1 MKEYDKMLAR
11 EYWVADQRMM
21 ELQEQ
26 ARIDSEKYNAIPNSD
41 YEEKLACLK
50 SISKECV
57 QAMACSPVT

>member
-1 MKEYDKMLAR
+1 MNEYNKMLAG

-26 ARIDSEKYNAIPNSD
+26 ARIDLEKYNAIPNSD

-50 SISKECV
+50 SISKV
-57 QAMACSPVT
+57 GFIDL